1 MTMPQTR
8 HYEMKDSGVE
18 WIGEIPIGWKVIRNK
33 ALFGEVNERCGASP
47 NLTLLS
53 VSEYYGVAPR
63 AEKIAEDE
71 MLTRAESLEGY
82 KICHKND
89 IVMNI
94 MLAWKRSQGVSQYD
108 GIVSPAYCVFRRKD
122 DAPIDM
128 RYIHYLIR
136 TDRYADEYKCHSTG
150 IIDSRLRLY
159 PDKFLALESH
169 VPPLSE
175 QAAIAAY
182 LDEKCTTIDAI
193 ITEAKASIEEYRS
206 WKASVIFETVTKGLN
221 PNAEM
226 KDSGVE
232 WIGEIPSHW
241 DTSRIKNECINLDS
255 LREPISAENRININR
270 LYDYYGA
277 SGVIDKIDDYNV
289 DDTVILIGEDG
300 ANLVFR
306 NLPLVYRASGKFW
319 VNNHAHILKVK
330 EKNDYGFMAY
340 MLEAGDYTN
349 FITGSAQPKLTQSN
363 LMRFPIP
370 VPPLPEQTA
379 IAAYLDSKCA
389 AINGV
394 ILEKEDLIRE
404 LENYKRSLI
413 FEVVTGK
420 RRVC

>member
-18 WIGEIPIGWKVIRNK
+18 WIGKMPSNWQVKYLFQLVSQVKNK
-33 ALFGEVNERCGASP
+33 NNGLREKN
-47 NLTLLS
+47 LLS
-53 VSEYYGVAPR
+53 LSYG
-63 AEKIAEDE
+63 KIKRKDIETTDGLLPASFDGYNIIE
-71 MLTRAESLEGY
+71 EG
-82 KICHKND
+82 D
-89 IVMNI
+89 IVMR
-94 MLAWKRSQGVSQYD
+94 L
-108 GIVSPAYCVFRRKD
+108 
-122 DAPIDM
+122 
-128 RYIHYLIR
+128 
-136 TDRYADEYKCHSTG
+136 TDLQNDHTSLRIGRATERG
-150 IIDSRLRLY
+150 IITSAYTTVRPSKETSPFLY
-159 PDKFLALESH
+159 LALHSFDVKKGFYGMGAGVRQGLNYGEVKKVLVP

-175 QAAIAAY
+175 QTAIAAY
-182 LDEKCTTIDAI
+182 LDEKCATIDAI
-193 ITEAKASIEEYRS
+193 IAEAKASIEEYKS

-379 IAAYLDSKCA
+379 IVAYLDSKCA
-389 AINGV
+389 AIDGI
-394 ILEKEDLIRE
+394 ILEKEELIRE

>member
-1 MTMPQTR
+1 M
-8 HYEMKDSGVE
+8 DSSE
-18 WIGEIPIGWKVIRNK
+18 NK
-33 ALFGEVNERCGASP
+33 RYLMYYLRGIAMREVFLAL
-47 NLTLLS
+47 
-53 VSEYYGVAPR
+53 
-63 AEKIAEDE
+63 
-71 MLTRAESLEGY
+71 
-82 KICHKND
+82 
-89 IVMNI
+89 
-94 MLAWKRSQGVSQYD
+94 
-108 GIVSPAYCVFRRKD
+108 
-122 DAPIDM
+122 
-128 RYIHYLIR
+128 
-136 TDRYADEYKCHSTG
+136 STG
-150 IIDSRLRLY
+150 IRVRSCDLRWN
-159 PDKFLALESH
+159 KLAVLPYI
-169 VPPLSE
+169 VPPLPE
-175 QAAIAAY
+175 QTAIAAY
-182 LDEKCTTIDAI
+182 LDEKCATIDAI
-193 ITEAKASIEEYRS
+193 VTEAKATIDEYKA

-255 LREPISAENRININR
+255 LREPISAENRININH

-370 VPPLPEQTA
+370 VPSLPEQTA

-389 AINGV
+389 AIDAI
-394 ILEKEDLIRE
+394 ILEKEELIRE
-404 LENYKRSLI
+404 LENYRKSLI